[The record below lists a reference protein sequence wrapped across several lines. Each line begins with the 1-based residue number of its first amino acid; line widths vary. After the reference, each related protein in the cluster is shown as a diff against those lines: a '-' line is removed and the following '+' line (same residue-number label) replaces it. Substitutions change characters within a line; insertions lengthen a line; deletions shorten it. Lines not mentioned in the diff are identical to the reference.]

1 MTLLLIILI
10 LLAAAAGGFLGELF
24 ELAGWL
30 ILILAIVGAVLG
42 GAIYLAILRF
52 WKRLGT

>member
-10 LLAAAAGGFLGELF
+10 LLTAAAGGFLGELL

-30 ILILAIVGAVLG
+30 ILILAIVGAALG
-42 GAIYLAILRF
+42 GAIYLAIRRF